1 MGSITGDASQRKQ
14 LLRAQIELERA
25 ELMVEIA
32 QLRDATA
39 PGQIARELFGSLGR
53 GRRAARGGRGAGWA
67 GWLESLLGGAVRSNV
82 LRMLLGS
89 GLLRTL
95 FGAGRRAAGASAAPA
110 SQPGLLRSLLA
121 RYPLLSSAV
130 GLAWPLLTSRRGV
143 KRIAVAGVAGV
154 VAWQAWLAWLESKSN
169 ASR

>member
-25 ELMVEIA
+25 ELTVEIA

-53 GRRAARGGRGAGWA
+53 GRRGGRAGWP

-89 GLLRTL
+89 GLLRSL
-95 FGAGRRAAGASAAPA
+95 FGGGRRAAGASAGPA
-110 SQPGLLRSLLA
+110 THPGLLRSLLA

-143 KRIAVAGVAGV
+143 KRIAVAGIAGV
-154 VAWQAWLAWLESKSN
+154 VAWQAWLAWLESRSN
-169 ASR
+169 ARR

>member
-1 MGSITGDASQRKQ
+1 MGSVTGDASQRKQ

-25 ELMVEIA
+25 ALMVEIA

-39 PGQIARELFGSLGR
+39 PGQMARALFGSLGR
-53 GRRAARGGRGAGWA
+53 GRRGARGGQA
-67 GWLESLLGGAVRSNV
+67 GWLEALLGGAVRSNL

-95 FGAGRRAAGASAAPA
+95 FGFGRRSAAAPVGHPG
-110 SQPGLLRSLLA
+110 QPGLLRTLLA

-130 GLAWPLLTSRRGV
+130 GLVWPLLASRRGV
-143 KRIAVAGVAGV
+143 KRILVGGV
-154 VAWQAWLAWLESKSN
+154 VGFIAWQAWLAWLES
-169 ASR
+169 ASRRSH

>member
-39 PGQIARELFGSLGR
+39 PGQMARELFGSLGR
-53 GRRAARGGRGAGWA
+53 GRRTARGGRAGWA
-67 GWLESLLGGAVRSNV
+67 GWLESLLSGAVRSNV

-95 FGAGRRAAGASAAPA
+95 FGGGRRAAAASAGPA
-110 SQPGLLRSLLA
+110 THPGLLRSLLA

-143 KRIAVAGVAGV
+143 KRIAMAGVAGF